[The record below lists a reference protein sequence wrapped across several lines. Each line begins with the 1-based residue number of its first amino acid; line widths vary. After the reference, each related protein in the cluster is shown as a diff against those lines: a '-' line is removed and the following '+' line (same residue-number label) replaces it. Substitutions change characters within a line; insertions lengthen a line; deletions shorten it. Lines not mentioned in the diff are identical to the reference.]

1 MLIPG
6 NDQSLAVFS
15 LSELTVSEN
24 LVITILSWTL
34 ARLVFLLDVTLRT
47 LDYGALR

>member
-1 MLIPG
+1 MIPR
-6 NDQSLAVFS
+6 NDQSLTFFS
-15 LSELTVSEN
+15 LSELTVSEY
-24 LVITILSWTL
+24 LVITIVSWTL